1 MKLDILDVMNELSV
15 RFQNYRLVVCDPENT
30 EGASNMYCSNE
41 FWVFAKK

>member
-1 MKLDILDVMNELSV
+1 MKLYILDVMNELPV

-30 EGASNMYCSNE
+30 EGASNMYCPNE